1 MRLSDGQ
8 RLDWLRLIRSESV
21 GPRTFRSL
29 VNRFGSAAEALAAL
43 PDIARRSGRGSLAI
57 CSREAAEKEMAAGAR
72 MGVHLVAS
80 GEPDY
85 PPALAATADAPPL
98 IGVRGNLS
106 VLAKAKVG
114 IVGSRN
120 ASALGR
126 KFAERLAAGL
136 GEAEFATVSGLARGI
151 DTSAHRASL
160 RTGTIAVLA
169 GGHRRIYPPDNE
181 GLLEEL
187 LDHGAAISEMP
198 LDWEAR
204 ARDFPR
210 RNRIVSGLSLGVVV
224 VEAARRSGSLI
235 TARFALEQGRDVF
248 AVPGS
253 PLDPRSEG
261 TNDLLHQG
269 AILCRSAQDIID
281 ALRPQI
287 ERTAPPGQLFEAMDG
302 DEAAGETF
310 WDELDLDGFGEPEAD
325 GRPLQTWAPA
335 FDDDGPGDRPARTG
349 TPRPAASSAAF
360 QAPGDELPDD
370 PCRHLVDLLG
380 ATPLTIDELIR
391 LSGLPAGQVQQMLM
405 DLQIQGRVERH
416 GPSGVTLVL

>member
-1 MRLSDGQ
+1 MRLSDEQ

-29 VNRFGSAAEALAAL
+29 INRFGSAADALAAL
-43 PDIARRSGRGSLAI
+43 PDIARRSGRDLAI
-57 CSREAAEKEMAAGAR
+57 CSREAAEKERAAGER

-85 PPALAATADAPPL
+85 PQALAVTADAPPL
-98 IGVRGNLS
+98 ISVRGNLS
-106 VLAKAKVG
+106 VLSKAKVA

-126 KFAERLAAGL
+126 KFTERLAAGL

-151 DTSAHRASL
+151 DTSAHHASL
-160 RTGTIAVLA
+160 RSGTIAVLA

-187 LDHGAAISEMP
+187 LEHGAAISEMP

-204 ARDFPR
+204 SRDFPR

-253 PLDPRSEG
+253 PLDPRAEG

-269 AILCRSAQDIID
+269 ATLCRSAQDVID
-281 ALRPQI
+281 ALRPQLGGVMK
-287 ERTAPPGQLFEAMDG
+287 PGQLLEMADRQ
-302 DEAAGETF
+302 ELAGERF
-310 WDELDLDGFGEPEAD
+310 WDELDLDELAEKGAGPQRTTAYSS
-325 GRPLQTWAPA
+325 GGHSVVRPL
-335 FDDDGPGDRPARTG
+335 DNDRTHTIPEG
-349 TPRPAASSAAF
+349 HEENV
-360 QAPGDELPDD
+360 QDD
-370 PCRHLVDLLG
+370 PYLRLIHLLG
-380 ATPLTIDELIR
+380 ATPLPVDELIR
-391 LSGLPAGQVQQMLM
+391 LSGLPAGQVQQVLM
-405 DLQIQGRVERH
+405 DLQIQGRVERQ
-416 GPSGVTLVL
+416 GPSGFSLVL